1 MANTCRNCRHGD
13 LGGDESPC
21 RGCTGFDKWEPE
33 PPPTPSTEELLAD
46 QRRLEW
52 LLTVM
57 SLEDDQGE
65 VGGPRT
71 AALGAALMLGKTG
84 RDAIDFAME
93 GSP

>member
-1 MANTCRNCRHGD
+1 MVKDCTTCRHEFSD
-13 LGGDESPC
+13 LRDPC
-21 RGCTGFDKWEPE
+21 SRRSSFELWEPGR
-33 PPPTPSTEELLAD
+33 PATGDLLAD

-57 SLEDDQGE
+57 SLEDDQGK

-71 AALGAALMLGKTG
+71 AALAAALMLGKTG